1 MSGSL
6 PKQFEDL
13 EYLVLEWAL
22 ATQNE
27 RQVRR
32 ARSTKGELQ
41 ALYDALAPNLDAILE
56 HVDQFPLGE
65 MPPDTERLFF
75 LALMLAEISPHVELY
90 SGDPN
95 VPHSFDETRFVAVHG
110 DKRG

>member
-6 PKQFEDL
+6 PKKFVDL
-13 EYLVLEWAL
+13 EYLVPEWAL

-27 RQVRR
+27 RETRR
-32 ARSTKGELQ
+32 ARSTRGELQ
-41 ALYDALAPNLDAILE
+41 ALYDALAPQLDAILE
-56 HVDQFPLGE
+56 HVDQYPLGE
-65 MPPDTERLFF
+65 MSPDTERLFF

-110 DKRG
+110 DERG

>member
-6 PKQFEDL
+6 PKKFVDL
-13 EYLVLEWAL
+13 EYLVPEWAL

-27 RQVRR
+27 RETRR

-41 ALYDALAPNLDAILE
+41 ALYDALAPQLDAILE
-56 HVDQFPLGE
+56 HVDQYPLGE
-65 MPPDTERLFF
+65 MPPDAERLFF

-95 VPHSFDETRFVAVHG
+95 VPHSFDDTRFVAVHG

>member
-1 MSGSL
+1 MSASL
-6 PKQFEDL
+6 PKKFVDL
-13 EYLVLEWAL
+13 EYLVPEWAL

-27 RQVRR
+27 RETRR

-41 ALYDALAPNLDAILE
+41 ALYDALAPQLDAILE
-56 HVDQFPLGE
+56 HVDQYPLGE
-65 MPPDTERLFF
+65 MPPDAERLFF

-110 DKRG
+110 DERG

>member
-6 PKQFEDL
+6 PKKFVDI
-13 EYLVLEWAL
+13 EYLVPEWAL
-22 ATQNE
+22 VTQNE
-27 RQVRR
+27 RQTRR

-41 ALYDALAPNLDAILE
+41 ALYGALAPNLDAILE
-56 HVDQFPLGE
+56 HVDQYPLGE

-90 SGDPN
+90 RGDPN

-110 DKRG
+110 DDRG

>member
-6 PKQFEDL
+6 PKKFVDL
-13 EYLVLEWAL
+13 DYLVPEWAL

-27 RQVRR
+27 RQTRR
-32 ARSTKGELQ
+32 ARSTKGEL
-41 ALYDALAPNLDAILE
+41 
-56 HVDQFPLGE
+56 
-65 MPPDTERLFF
+65 PPDTERLFF

-90 SGDPN
+90 KGDPN

-110 DKRG
+110 DERG

>member
-1 MSGSL
+1 MSASL
-6 PKQFEDL
+6 PKKFVDL
-13 EYLVLEWAL
+13 EYLVPEWAL

-27 RQVRR
+27 RETRR
-32 ARSTKGELQ
+32 ARSTRGELQ

-56 HVDQFPLGE
+56 HVDQYPLGE
-65 MPPDTERLFF
+65 TPPDTERLFF

>member
-1 MSGSL
+1 MSGIL
-6 PKQFEDL
+6 PKKFEDL
-13 EYLVLEWAL
+13 EYLVSEWAL

-27 RQVRR
+27 RQARR
-32 ARSTKGELQ
+32 GRSNKGELQ
-41 ALYDALAPNLDAILE
+41 ALYDALAPKLDAILE
-56 HVDQFPLGE
+56 HVDTFPLGE

-90 SGDPN
+90 GGDPK

-110 DKRG
+110 NNRG

>member
-1 MSGSL
+1 MSASL
-6 PKQFEDL
+6 PKKFVDL
-13 EYLVLEWAL
+13 EYLVPEWAL

-27 RQVRR
+27 RETRR
-32 ARSTKGELQ
+32 ARSTRGELQ

-56 HVDQFPLGE
+56 HVDQHPLGE

>member
-1 MSGSL
+1 MSGNL

-13 EYLVLEWAL
+13 EYLVPEWAL

-41 ALYDALAPNLDAILE
+41 AYYDALAPNLDAILE
-56 HVDQFPLGE
+56 HVDRFPLGE

-75 LALMLAEISPHVELY
+75 LALMLA
-90 SGDPN
+90 
-95 VPHSFDETRFVAVHG
+95 FR
-110 DKRG
+110 

>member
-1 MSGSL
+1 MSASL
-6 PKQFEDL
+6 PKKFVDL
-13 EYLVLEWAL
+13 EYLVPEWAL

-27 RQVRR
+27 RETRR

-41 ALYDALAPNLDAILE
+41 ALYDALAPQLDAILE
-56 HVDQFPLGE
+56 HVDQHPLGE
-65 MPPDTERLFF
+65 MPPDAERLFF
-75 LALMLAEISPHVELY
+75 LALMLAEIAPHVELY

-95 VPHSFDETRFVAVHG
+95 VPHSFDESRFVAVHG